1 MSTTN
6 LTRIETAHR
15 AELVGELRYTVE
27 LDLSNAPD
35 AAATTFGSRSTLRFT
50 GTAGAT
56 TFVDL
61 IADSVSSASLNG
73 APLDVAGYDGA
84 RLTIG
89 PLAADNELVVD
100 AACRYSVTGEG
111 LHRFCDPQDG
121 NTYLYTHYEPTD
133 ARRVFANFE
142 QPDLKGRFTFRVTAP
157 DGWQILS
164 NQPEADRTTDSATVS
179 GVAGATATV
188 TFATTP
194 PLSTYI
200 TAVAAGPY
208 HRVDSEWTA
217 DRTDGSSQTVELALF
232 CRAAMRDHLS
242 ADELLT
248 VTRQGLSFY
257 DREFGYPYPWGKYH
271 QIFVPEYNIGAMEN
285 PGLVTFTEDYLPRG
299 AATRPEREGRSN
311 TILHEM
317 AHMWFGDLVT
327 MRWWDD
333 LWLKESFADYMGT
346 EVNSAATEF
355 TDAWTPFASRRK
367 AWAYLQD
374 QLPTTHPIVATI
386 DDVEAAQQN
395 FDGITYAKGA
405 SVLKQLAA
413 YVGQVAFF
421 AGVRGYF
428 AEHAFGNTTLTD
440 LLRALE
446 AVSDRDLS
454 EWSAQWLQT
463 AGISE
468 LTPVLRRAADG
479 TLASLTIRQDATDPI
494 TGKSA
499 LRPHRLVVGLYADL
513 DGRLQRT
520 HRIELDVAGASTEV
534 PEALGANPALVLV
547 NDDDLSYAK
556 VRIDGE
562 SLPVVRSQLASIPDS
577 LSRAILWSALWNDTR
592 DALLPAADFLLIAR
606 GQGLLEPDVGLMRD
620 ALSSARIAI
629 ESYTPAAERPAARS
643 QLLATIRQRL
653 DASEPGSD
661 TQLVLARTLAT
672 VAATTREGSGPVR
685 DLLYGGLTIDGLTI
699 DPDLRW
705 RLWQAL
711 AAVGETDEQELAIAL
726 SADDTMTGR
735 TEQLRA
741 VSSLPGADR
750 KSANWHTMT
759 TDSTLTNDQ
768 LSATITG
775 FMQPFSAAE
784 RTDFVAPYFSML
796 KDIWAS
802 RSMVMAS
809 MLAEGLFPGGD
820 LESGGVLDDH
830 PVVVAADE
838 WLDRQQDAPKALRRI
853 VIEQTDGLRRAL
865 RAQAAG

>member
-1 MSTTN
+1 MSTN
-6 LTRIETAHR
+6 LTRVETTQR
-15 AELVGELRYTVE
+15 VGIVSGASYLVE
-27 LDLSNAPD
+27 LDLSNAAD
-35 AAATTFGSRSTLRFT
+35 ATATTFRSRSTLRFA
-50 GTAGAT
+50 GSAGAA

-61 IADSVSSASLNG
+61 IADSVHSVSLNG
-73 APLDVAGYDGA
+73 EPLDVAGYDGA

-111 LHRFCDPQDG
+111 LHRFRDPEDG

-142 QPDLKGRFTFRVTAP
+142 QPDLKGRFTFQVTAAN
-157 DGWQILS
+157 GWQILS
-164 NQPEADRTTDSATVS
+164 NQPEVDRTSA
-179 GVAGATATV
+179 GGIATV
-188 TFATTP
+188 TFAPTP

-208 HRVDSEWTA
+208 HRVGGEWTT
-217 DRTDGSSQTVELALF
+217 DRADGSSQTIELALF

-248 VTRQGLSFY
+248 ITQQGLDFY

-285 PGLVTFTEDYLPRG
+285 PGLVTLTEEYLPRG
-299 AATRPEREGRSN
+299 AATRPEREGRAN

-327 MRWWDD
+327 MQWWDD

-346 EVNSAATEF
+346 QVNSVATEF
-355 TDAWTPFASRRK
+355 ADAWTPFASRGK

-413 YVGQVAFF
+413 YVGQAAFF
-421 AGVRGYF
+421 AGARGYF

-446 AVSDRDLS
+446 AVSDRDLAA
-454 EWSAQWLQT
+454 WSAQWLQT

-468 LTPVLRRAADG
+468 LTPVLTRGADG
-479 TLASLTIRQDATDPI
+479 ALASLTIRQDATDPI
-494 TGKSA
+494 TGAPA
-499 LRPHRLVVGLYADL
+499 LRPHRLVVGLYSSV
-513 DGRLQRT
+513 DGGLQRT
-520 HRIELDVAGASTEV
+520 QRIEVDVAGATTEV
-534 PEALGANPALVLV
+534 PAAVGTNPALVLV
-547 NDDDLSYAK
+547 NDDDLTYAK
-556 VRIDGE
+556 VRIDSD
-562 SLPVVRSQLASIPDS
+562 SLPVVRTHLASIPDS
-577 LSRAILWSALWNDTR
+577 LSRAIIWSALWNATR
-592 DALLPAADFLLIAR
+592 DALLPAGDFLQIVDTQA
-606 GQGLLEPDVGLMRD
+606 LLEPDVGLLRD
-620 ALSSARIAI
+620 AFLSAKIAV
-629 ESYTPAAERPAARS
+629 EAYTPAAARPAARS
-643 QLLATIRQRL
+643 ELLATIRRRL
-653 DASEPGSD
+653 DTSEPGSD
-661 TQLVLARTLAT
+661 LQLVLARLFAT
-672 VAATTREGSGPVR
+672 VAATTRDGSGPVR
-685 DLLYGGLTIDGLTI
+685 DLLYGSLTIDGLTI

-711 AAVGETDEQELAIAL
+711 AAVGDTDEGELAIAL

-735 TEQLRA
+735 TDHLQA
-741 VSSLPGADR
+741 VSSLPGRDR
-750 KSANWHTMT
+750 KAAIWQTLT

-768 LSATITG
+768 QAATIAG
-775 FMQPFSAAE
+775 FSQPFSAADRAE
-784 RTDFVAPYFSML
+784 FVGPYFAML
-796 KDIWAS
+796 EEIWAS

-809 MLAEGLFPGGD
+809 GLASGLFPGGD
-820 LESGGVLDDH
+820 LRPGGVVDDH
-830 PVVVAADE
+830 PVVVAAFR
-838 WLDRQQDAPKALRRI
+838 WLAEHRDAPNALRRI
-853 VIEQTDGLRRAL
+853 VIEETDGLRRAL
-865 RAQAAG
+865 RAQSV